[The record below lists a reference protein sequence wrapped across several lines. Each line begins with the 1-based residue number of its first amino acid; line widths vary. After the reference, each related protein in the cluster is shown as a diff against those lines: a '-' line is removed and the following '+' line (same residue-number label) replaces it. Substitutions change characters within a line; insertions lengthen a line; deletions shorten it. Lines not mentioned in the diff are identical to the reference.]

1 MRNYYY
7 LSSQNI
13 YGMKYIESKYGNKI
27 GCELEL
33 NLSADQS
40 HMFYKSETIEEQIWS
55 ENGSDFVAD

>member
-1 MRNYYY
+1 
-7 LSSQNI
+7 
-13 YGMKYIESKYGNKI
+13 MKYIESKYGNKI

-55 ENGSDFVAD
+55 EIGSEFVAD